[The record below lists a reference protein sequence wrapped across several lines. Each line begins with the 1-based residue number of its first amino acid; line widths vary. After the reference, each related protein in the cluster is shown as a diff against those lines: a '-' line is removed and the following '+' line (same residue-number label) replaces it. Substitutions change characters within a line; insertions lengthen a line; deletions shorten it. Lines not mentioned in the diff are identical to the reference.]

1 MGKEESTPSK
11 RTEEKSQISYSKV
24 ILRNSK
30 IYLRRVNFA
39 CFLFPNMPGAQAQL
53 PRRLPGTCVLT
64 VRETSDWSKG
74 GRKPSTRRHGLLVR
88 DSSYSRQDC
97 FEVDHPH
104 FPLHAG
110 SLSWCNQAGKGKTSI
125 QAGKR
130 LECFYSQL

>member
-1 MGKEESTPSK
+1 
-11 RTEEKSQISYSKV
+11 
-24 ILRNSK
+24 
-30 IYLRRVNFA
+30 
-39 CFLFPNMPGAQAQL
+39 MPGAQAQL